1 MIGKGSD
8 GLTSDKVPCRVDMLV
23 PDCIALATTHIVR
36 PRNLYC
42 KAADVVPIWRG
53 KHSTSN
59 GGGGNKAKVKPIWRH
74 WTFLSQ
80 AGKVLGWLVISNTGE
95 AIISDGFSRFNILGT
110 MLIGSV
116 VWIKKISTAF
126 GIGCSL

>member
-8 GLTSDKVPCRVDMLV
+8 GLTSDKACRVDMLV
-23 PDCIALATTHIVR
+23 PDCIALATTHTVC

-42 KAADVVPIWRG
+42 EAADVVPIWLG

-59 GGGGNKAKVKPIWRH
+59 GGGRNKAKVKPIWWH

-80 AGKVLGWLVISNTGE
+80 AGKVLGWVVVSNTGE
-95 AIISDGFSRFNILGT
+95 VIISHGFSRFNILGN
-110 MLIGSV
+110 MLIGSM
-116 VWIKKISTAF
+116 VWIKKISAAF
-126 GIGCSL
+126 GIGCSQ

>member
-8 GLTSDKVPCRVDMLV
+8 GLTSDKVPRRVDMLV
-23 PDCIALATTHIVR
+23 PDCIALATTHTVR

-42 KAADVVPIWRG
+42 KAAGVVPIWQG

-59 GGGGNKAKVKPIWRH
+59 GGGGGNKAKVKPIWWH

-80 AGKVLGWLVISNTGE
+80 AGKVLGWLVVSNTGE
-95 AIISDGFSRFNILGT
+95 AIISDGFSRFNILGN
-110 MLIGSV
+110 MLICSM
-116 VWIKKISTAF
+116 VWMKKVSTAF
-126 GIGCSL
+126 VI